1 MALKRATNSIQAQLL
16 MEMGVPADTAD
27 AHYDPGNNRL
37 LFIPRDMRGSQFG
50 YRVAWTVDALIDYL
64 CIGDNIDV
72 AFRRSHF
79 GDGSF
84 WICYYKRYE
93 GKNVFGVSKVG
104 PTKIDAIF
112 EVIYELHRS
121 RYDTGTKKES

>member
-1 MALKRATNSIQAQLL
+1 MALKRATNPIQSQLL
-16 MEMGVPADTAD
+16 LEMGVPADTAD

-64 CIGDNIDV
+64 CDGDNVFIT
-72 AFRRSHF
+72 FRRSTF

-84 WICYYKRYE
+84 WICYYERYE
-93 GKNVFGVSKVG
+93 GKNVFGISKAG
-104 PTKIDAIF
+104 PSKIDAIF
-112 EVIYELHRS
+112 EVIYELKQ
-121 RYDTGTKKES
+121 GK